1 MKVMHLA
8 LSALAIGALPL
19 AADVPE
25 LESLVPEAKGF
36 ELIYKFNP
44 KTYLRDGYEI
54 DNVEGLAGKLK
65 RIGYLVKLTDNQNK
79 ETWAYAEMDP
89 FSQNL
94 SAVGVPTETSGI
106 IADYVTNL
114 TVASNVPGIEAGTF
128 EKGNIEFWQG
138 NYGPNNA
145 KQVPGADN
153 GKYDFGD
160 SSNEKNPGY
169 GSMQVHNYLKKQT
182 VFAFNNHRNGTPDL
196 GIGNNPKGH
205 PDWTFTGS
213 SRNYKDAQ
221 IFVVGK
227 FENLKKLP
235 VVRVDA
241 SKIKFMPKL
250 DRENPNYKP
259 GEPMN
264 FTFTVDF
271 GDQQLPKKTYSIKW
285 KRTGDD
291 GITKSGIVPVVPNK
305 PITITVST
313 DKPGFIR
320 MEAWLLDPN
329 GRQVT
334 LSYPHPWEK
343 GKFIKRAKFDGGAG
357 VDIFSLKQAV
367 PEPAD
372 FDEFWAKQK
381 AKLNAV
387 PVKYTMTEVPCKTKG
402 VKQYAVSVDCAGPR
416 PVTGYLSIPENAK
429 DKSLKARVSFHGY
442 GTHIQRPSNATWLPK
457 DAINFDVNAH
467 GYDLGKDN
475 AYYKDFFEKI
485 KSNGKIYAFDPK
497 QNSDPETAYFNGMAL
512 RVMRALQFVKA
523 LPQWNG
529 KELNIS
535 GGSQGGLQTIW
546 AAGLD
551 PQVTYAQPSI
561 PWCAD
566 LGAHKTVKRLNG
578 WRPDYVPA
586 LDYYDIV
593 NHAKRIPLTCSTY
606 IERAGL
612 GDYVCPPSGV
622 TIIYNNIP
630 GPKKIRFCQGS
641 DHGFSLKDWQSFTVE
656 SK

>member
-44 KTYLRDGYEI
+44 KTYLQDGYEI
-54 DNVEGLAGKLK
+54 DNVEGLVGKLK

-114 TVASNVPGIEAGTF
+114 TVASNVPGVEAGTF

-213 SRNYKDAQ
+213 SRNYKNAQ

-271 GDQQLPKKTYSIKW
+271 GDQQLPKKTYSIK
-285 KRTGDD
+285 
-291 GITKSGIVPVVPNK
+291 
-305 PITITVST
+305 
-313 DKPGFIR
+313 
-320 MEAWLLDPN
+320 
-329 GRQVT
+329 
-334 LSYPHPWEK
+334 
-343 GKFIKRAKFDGGAG
+343 
-357 VDIFSLKQAV
+357 
-367 PEPAD
+367 
-372 FDEFWAKQK
+372 
-381 AKLNAV
+381 
-387 PVKYTMTEVPCKTKG
+387 
-402 VKQYAVSVDCAGPR
+402 
-416 PVTGYLSIPENAK
+416 
-429 DKSLKARVSFHGY
+429 
-442 GTHIQRPSNATWLPK
+442 
-457 DAINFDVNAH
+457 
-467 GYDLGKDN
+467 
-475 AYYKDFFEKI
+475 
-485 KSNGKIYAFDPK
+485 
-497 QNSDPETAYFNGMAL
+497 
-512 RVMRALQFVKA
+512 
-523 LPQWNG
+523 
-529 KELNIS
+529 
-535 GGSQGGLQTIW
+535 
-546 AAGLD
+546 
-551 PQVTYAQPSI
+551 
-561 PWCAD
+561 
-566 LGAHKTVKRLNG
+566 
-578 WRPDYVPA
+578 
-586 LDYYDIV
+586 
-593 NHAKRIPLTCSTY
+593 
-606 IERAGL
+606 
-612 GDYVCPPSGV
+612 
-622 TIIYNNIP
+622 
-630 GPKKIRFCQGS
+630 
-641 DHGFSLKDWQSFTVE
+641 
-656 SK
+656 